1 MCLLVNVSMRNHGF
15 HHFPDFLSAKETYF
29 TVCLLYYTTIFWGR
43 LCNIL
48 LILVNYMLQYRNMNI
63 QTKLTLCDLYTN
75 NCTTFCATFFW
86 SRSEPGRAETRLGFQ
101 PAPGHG
107 ARESHGRRLAVDA
120 VGLGHGRCGAL
131 GLGGPLGC
139 LQRALGHRAM
149 CGCRCVLFLGDMLRF
164 QRSFGAPNFL
174 VDVVG
179 CFFLKRTTGISCELR
194 GSVKLFFQP
203 CDFGAGYLEKSHHV
217 VRGWISNFCEVAHP
231 VKEPKLL

>member
-1 MCLLVNVSMRNHGF
+1 MPH
-15 HHFPDFLSAKETYF
+15 
-29 TVCLLYYTTIFWGR
+29 
-43 LCNIL
+43 
-48 LILVNYMLQYRNMNI
+48 
-63 QTKLTLCDLYTN
+63 
-75 NCTTFCATFFW
+75 FFW

-139 LQRALGHRAM
+139 LQRALGL
-149 CGCRCVLFLGDMLRF
+149 GPSGDVCRCVPFFGRYAKLLRF

-179 CFFLKRTTGISCELR
+179 CFFCLKRTTGISCELR
-194 GSVKLFFQP
+194 GSVTLFFQP
-203 CDFGAGYLEKSHHV
+203 CDFGAGYLEKSRHV